1 MVATAVVLIA
11 IGGIFMTSSR
21 CLGINKSS
29 HDIAAASSALH
40 ERMQQIQAT
49 DWETLTDSE
58 SYKDQ
63 VWLDP
68 ETNTTEYVD
77 GLLKFATQAGIEV
90 RQQGSVEYLT
100 ISAFRP
106 VASASPIPGPITLT
120 RTATAASLTSTAS
133 NLVDEKLVRV
143 DMRLTW
149 TDNRL
154 GKARSLAVSGLVAR
168 R

>member
-1 MVATAVVLIA
+1 MVATAVVLTA

-21 CLGINKSS
+21 CLGIDKAS

-40 ERMQQIQAT
+40 ERLQQLQAT

-63 VWLDP
+63 VWTDP
-68 ETNTTEYVD
+68 ETGTTESVD
-77 GLLKFATQAGIEV
+77 GLLKSATQAGIEV
-90 RQQGSVEYLT
+90 RQQGAVEYLT

-106 VASASPIPGPITLT
+106 VASASPTPGPISVT
-120 RTATAASLTSTAS
+120 RTATAASVTSGTS
-133 NLVDEKLVRV
+133 NLVDERMVRV
-143 DMRLTW
+143 DMRLAW

-154 GKARSLAVSGLVAR
+154 GKARSLAVSGVVAR